1 MTLRIT
7 VCPKWAGYPTSRRSA
22 LGLTIGLFRGTQG
35 EKEQENLPL
44 LCVRVRVCPGK
55 VSIWP
60 RACIIFCLCPGLHIC
75 QNVCF
80 CMCVSVSVSAAVC
93 RLTSACVS
101 VCVRDWVHR
110 PDWPTYW
117 DRHRLARSPLI
128 PAHTHSKRLLAHKFY
143 FNPTGNTA
151 DRLQVRLIIPRR
163 LVSKNMQKAIP

>member
-1 MTLRIT
+1 MT
-7 VCPKWAGYPTSRRSA
+7 V
-22 LGLTIGLFRGTQG
+22 QG

-60 RACIIFCLCPGLHIC
+60 RACIIFCPCPGLHIC

-117 DRHRLARSPLI
+117 DRHRLACSPLI

-163 LVSKNMQKAIP
+163 LVSKNIQKAIP